1 MLSPSDPFFNP
12 NPGRLG
18 QLALLVACASL
29 ALAAGP
35 STVGGQ
41 PIAEPASLSHT
52 IGRDTVDQMKSDGL
66 SDVVGTDLNGDPS
79 THVNDATPFTLDP
92 DGADAL
98 EGRLATLPELKR
110 QGKRPFLSSYRL
122 PDEIYFA
129 GQRVPLENWQ
139 VHERVEYEYYQF
151 LQHEG
156 GNIIMAKRT
165 GRCFPPVEKRLAE
178 AGLPDDLKYM
188 LLVESKCVSGAYSRA
203 RASGPWQFMRSTG
216 KRYKLR
222 SNKWRDERRNLEKS
236 TVAAIKHLRVLKDMF
251 GDWFLAMAAYN
262 AGDVKIKKLMKQQK
276 VKDYWSLHYVN
287 ETMRYVPRIIAA
299 KEIFSQPERYLGL
312 SPDDFYVP
320 LDTEIVTVRVKKSLR
335 HLASIAKEYGT
346 YYREL
351 KLLNPEIRRSYLPR
365 GTHKIKIPKRSC
377 PANCPNHDHAP

>member
-1 MLSPSDPFFNP
+1 MLSPNDLFFSP

-18 QLALLVACASL
+18 QLALLVACVGL

-35 STVGGQ
+35 LPAGAQ
-41 PIAEPASLSHT
+41 PIADPASLSDT
-52 IGRDTVDQMKSDGL
+52 IGRDAVDQLKSDGV
-66 SDVVGTDLNGDPS
+66 SGVGGTELNGDPS
-79 THVNDATPFTLDP
+79 THIDEATPFRLDP
-92 DGADAL
+92 DSADAL

-110 QGKRPFLSSYRL
+110 QGERPFLSSYRL
-122 PDEIYFA
+122 PDELGFA

-151 LQHEG
+151 LENEG

-188 LLVESKCVSGAYSRA
+188 LLVESKCLSGAYSRA
-203 RASGPWQFMRSTG
+203 RASGPWQFMRATG

-236 TVAAIKHLRVLKDMF
+236 TEAAIKHLRVLHDMF

-262 AGDVKIKKLMKQQK
+262 AGEVKIKKLLRQQK

-287 ETMRYVPRIIAA
+287 ETMRYVPRIIVA

-312 SPDDFYVP
+312 SPDDLYVP
-320 LDTEIVTVRVKKSLR
+320 LDTEMVTVRVKKSLR
-335 HLASIAKEYGT
+335 HLASIAEEYGT

-365 GTHKIKIPKRSC
+365 GTHRIKVPKRSC
-377 PANCPNHDHAP
+377 PAGCPNHNHAP